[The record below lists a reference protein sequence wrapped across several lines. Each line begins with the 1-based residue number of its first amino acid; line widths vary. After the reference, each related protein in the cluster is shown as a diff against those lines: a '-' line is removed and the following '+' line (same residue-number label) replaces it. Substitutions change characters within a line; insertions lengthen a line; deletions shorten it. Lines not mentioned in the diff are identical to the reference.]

1 MRAVELAIPDRPS
14 SGMARGRTGRCHPQ
28 GESIAAAEV
37 GPAPPAGAA
46 SPTLPGSARGILRRP
61 GGHPVST
68 AISTRPQGSVL
79 SANRLADGAV
89 VFLDFEG
96 DWSDNLA
103 AAVVA
108 RAPDERRALVDRAR
122 YEAERTL
129 VVEPH
134 LLDVDE
140 LDGRLIPIRR
150 GTGRTEGRSAFA
162 DPGGARA
169 ASPLAWRPTP

>member
-1 MRAVELAIPDRPS
+1 M
-14 SGMARGRTGRCHPQ
+14 
-28 GESIAAAEV
+28 AAEV

-46 SPTLPGSARGILRRP
+46 SPTFTGSARGILRRP
-61 GGHPVST
+61 GGHPVSA
-68 AISTRPQGSVL
+68 AIDARPQGCVL
-79 SANRLADGAV
+79 GANRLADGAV

-103 AAVVA
+103 AALVA

-129 VVEPH
+129 VIEPH
-134 LLDVDE
+134 LVDVDE

-150 GTGRTEGRSAFA
+150 ASVRPEGRGAFA
-162 DPGGARA
+162 DPGARA
-169 ASPLAWRPTP
+169 VAP

>member
-1 MRAVELAIPDRPS
+1 MRTVELAIPDRPS
-14 SGMARGRTGRCHPQ
+14 SGMTTGRAGRCHPR

-79 SANRLADGAV
+79 SANRLADGGV

-129 VVEPH
+129 VIEPH
-134 LLDVDE
+134 LVDVDE

-150 GTGRTEGRSAFA
+150 ASVRPEGRGAFA
-162 DPGGARA
+162 DPA
-169 ASPLAWRPTP
+169 AHAVA

>member
-1 MRAVELAIPDRPS
+1 MRN
-14 SGMARGRTGRCHPQ
+14 
-28 GESIAAAEV
+28 
-37 GPAPPAGAA
+37 A
-46 SPTLPGSARGILRRP
+46 SSAR
-61 GGHPVST
+61 
-68 AISTRPQGSVL
+68 PQRSVL
-79 SANRLADGAV
+79 RAHRVADGAV

-134 LLDVDE
+134 LVE
-140 LDGRLIPIRR
+140 VEEADGRLIPIRR
-150 GTGRTEGRSAFA
+150 RTGGRTVGASVFA
-162 DPGGARA
+162 DPGGAPLVAPWCAGGQRSLARSA
-169 ASPLAWRPTP
+169 AGSPAD

>member
-1 MRAVELAIPDRPS
+1 M
-14 SGMARGRTGRCHPQ
+14 
-28 GESIAAAEV
+28 
-37 GPAPPAGAA
+37 
-46 SPTLPGSARGILRRP
+46 
-61 GGHPVST
+61 ST

-79 SANRLADGAV
+79 SANRLADGGV

-129 VVEPH
+129 VIEPH
-134 LLDVDE
+134 LVDVDE

-150 GTGRTEGRSAFA
+150 ASVRPEGRGAFA
-162 DPGGARA
+162 DPGARA
-169 ASPLAWRPTP
+169 VAP

>member
-37 GPAPPAGAA
+37 GPAPPAPAA
-46 SPTLPGSARGILRRP
+46 SPILTGSAHGILRRP
-61 GGHPVST
+61 GGHPVSA
-68 AISTRPQGSVL
+68 AIDARPQGCVL
-79 SANRLADGAV
+79 GANRLADGAV

-140 LDGRLIPIRR
+140 LDGRLIQIHGASVRP
-150 GTGRTEGRSAFA
+150 EGSGAFA
-162 DPGGARA
+162 DPGARA
-169 ASPLAWRPTP
+169 VAP

>member
-1 MRAVELAIPDRPS
+1 MGCGRWRGGVSAWRSFARLAERSARSAPQAVPLRSSCSGRP
-14 SGMARGRTGRCHPQ
+14 
-28 GESIAAAEV
+28 E
-37 GPAPPAGAA
+37 AA
-46 SPTLPGSARGILRRP
+46 SFGADAAYGYRP
-61 GGHPVST
+61 MNALNST
-68 AISTRPQGSVL
+68 PRGSVL
-79 SANRLADGAV
+79 TANRLADGAV

-103 AAVVA
+103 AALVA

-122 YEAERTL
+122 YEAERAL

-134 LLDVDE
+134 LVDVDE
-140 LDGRLIPIRR
+140 LDGRLIPIRRR

-169 ASPLAWRPTP
+169 ASPLAWRAAP

>member
-1 MRAVELAIPDRPS
+1 MPSYDLAIPEPANRQPANASPRSSCSGRP
-14 SGMARGRTGRCHPQ
+14 
-28 GESIAAAEV
+28 E
-37 GPAPPAGAA
+37 AA
-46 SPTLPGSARGILRRP
+46 SFGADAAYGCRP
-61 GGHPVST
+61 MNALNST
-68 AISTRPQGSVL
+68 PRGSVL
-79 SANRLADGAV
+79 TANRLADGAV

-150 GTGRTEGRSAFA
+150 ASVRPEGRGAFA
-162 DPGGARA
+162 DPGARA
-169 ASPLAWRPTP
+169 VAP

>member
-1 MRAVELAIPDRPS
+1 M
-14 SGMARGRTGRCHPQ
+14 
-28 GESIAAAEV
+28 
-37 GPAPPAGAA
+37 
-46 SPTLPGSARGILRRP
+46 
-61 GGHPVST
+61 
-68 AISTRPQGSVL
+68 RPQRSVL
-79 SANRLADGAV
+79 SAHRLADGAV

-122 YEAERTL
+122 YEAERAL

-134 LLDVDE
+134 LVDVDE

-150 GTGRTEGRSAFA
+150 RASARTEGRGAFA
-162 DPGGARA
+162 DPELRA
-169 ASPLAWRPTP
+169 VAP

>member
-1 MRAVELAIPDRPS
+1 
-14 SGMARGRTGRCHPQ
+14 
-28 GESIAAAEV
+28 
-37 GPAPPAGAA
+37 
-46 SPTLPGSARGILRRP
+46 
-61 GGHPVST
+61 VST

-79 SANRLADGAV
+79 SANRLADGGV

-129 VVEPH
+129 VIEPH
-134 LLDVDE
+134 LVDVDE

-150 GTGRTEGRSAFA
+150 ASVRPEGRGAFA
-162 DPGGARA
+162 DPA
-169 ASPLAWRPTP
+169 AHAVAP

>member
-1 MRAVELAIPDRPS
+1 MSAAID
-14 SGMARGRTGRCHPQ
+14 A
-28 GESIAAAEV
+28 
-37 GPAPPAGAA
+37 
-46 SPTLPGSARGILRRP
+46 
-61 GGHPVST
+61 
-68 AISTRPQGSVL
+68 RPQGCVL
-79 SANRLADGAV
+79 GANRLADGAV

-150 GTGRTEGRSAFA
+150 RGAGRTEGRSAFA

-169 ASPLAWRPTP
+169 ASPLAWRAAP